1 MRWWN
6 AAVVVSV
13 LALALPALAEGM
25 KVDPGEWEFTSTSK
39 VPMGAAPIP
48 KSTTE
53 CITESEMDPD
63 EFLKDADGCSIV
75 EKDVSSDRMSY
86 VMSCP
91 GPAGPMTGRAVFTS
105 TGSTVKGGMKVQFDM
120 NGQPMTFETTWEG
133 KRVGDCD

>member
-25 KVDPGEWEFTSTSK
+25 KVDPGKWEFRSTSK
-39 VPMGAAPIP
+39 TPMGPAPVP
-48 KSTTE
+48 ETTTE

-63 EFLKDADGCSIV
+63 EFLDEAKGCSVV
-75 EKDVSSDRMSY
+75 EKDVASDKMTY
-86 VMSCP
+86 VMSCD
-91 GPAGPMTGRAVFTS
+91 GPTGPMTGRAVFRS
-105 TGSTVKGGMKVQFDM
+105 TGSTVKGGMKMQVDF

-133 KRVGDCD
+133 KRVGDCE